1 MKTDMTYIEIDAV
14 KNNINDFIK
23 KLHVAAE
30 DENDELTR
38 SDESFFASIAKYIV
52 FCKILE
58 QSSFLKYASQFL
70 ENIISDS
77 YYLILS
83 LIRKEKRYVYVNERS
98 IIENNIR
105 IIMTGVL

>member
-38 SDESFFASIAKYIV
+38 SDESFFTSIT
-52 FCKILE
+52 
-58 QSSFLKYASQFL
+58 
-70 ENIISDS
+70 NI
-77 YYLILS
+77 
-83 LIRKEKRYVYVNERS
+83 K
-98 IIENNIR
+98 
-105 IIMTGVL
+105 